1 MNMESFASQILFED
15 NHLLA
20 VIKPAG
26 LLVQG
31 DATGRPTLLEL
42 ARDYLKVKYHKPGR
56 VFLGLVH
63 RLDRQAAGVMVLA
76 RTSKAAGRLSA
87 QFRDH
92 LVKKEYW
99 AVIHGV
105 LSPPEGNSRMHLAR
119 QGRKSVPV
127 GPNHPWARAAGLAYR
142 TIETGRGASLVQ
154 IDLETG
160 RRHQI
165 RVQLAALG
173 HPILGDVLYG
183 STTAPRQDSIGLLA
197 RSLIIRH
204 PIKGEEITFEAAPP
218 GDWPWLPLI

>member
-1 MNMESFASQILFED
+1 MESFASQILFED

-42 ARDYLKVKYHKPGR
+42 AKDYLKVKYRKPGR

-63 RLDRQAAGVMVLA
+63 RLDRQAAGVVVLA

-87 QFRDH
+87 QFRDR

-99 AVIHGV
+99 AVIQGV
-105 LSPPEGNSRMHLAR
+105 LSPSEGTSRMHLAR
-119 QGRKSVPV
+119 QSRKSVPV
-127 GPNHPWARAAGLAYR
+127 GQNHPSARVAGLTYH
-142 TIETGRGASLVQ
+142 TIQTGPTASLVH

-183 STTAPRQDSIGLLA
+183 STMAPQQDSIGLLA

-204 PIKGEEITFEAAPP
+204 PTKGDEIILEAEPP
-218 GDWPWLPLI
+218 HDWPWLPLV